1 MLIDSHTHLTDEK
14 FAEDRYDILDALNEN
29 GVELIL
35 NPSCNLK
42 ESKLAVELSE
52 KYSYV
57 YAAIGFY
64 PSDLDGMNY
73 DKLLELKELASHDKV
88 IAIGEIGLDYH
99 WDDTK
104 KEWQQKW
111 FREQIRL
118 AQELDLPY
126 VIHDRDAH
134 GDVLKIVMEEK
145 KDNTRGILHCYS
157 GSVELA
163 KEFIK
168 LGFLIS
174 IAGPVTFKNSKM
186 IKKVVTEIP
195 LEYLLIET
203 DAPYLTP
210 EPFRG
215 KRNEPKYVRY
225 TAEQIAL
232 LKGISY
238 DKVMNQTAEN
248 FKNFFN
254 IQAEEKC

>member
-1 MLIDSHTHLTDEK
+1 MLIDSHTHLTDER
-14 FAEDRYDILDALNEN
+14 FEEDRYDILDTLNES

-42 ESKLAVELSE
+42 ESKLAIELSE

-64 PSDLDGMNY
+64 PSDLDDMNY
-73 DKLLELKELASHDKV
+73 DKLEELKKLASHDKV

-99 WDDTK
+99 WDDTE
-104 KEWQQKW
+104 KEWQKKW

-118 AQELDLPY
+118 AQKLDLPY
-126 VIHDRDAH
+126 IIHDRDAH

-145 KDNTRGILHCYS
+145 KANTRGILHCYS

-174 IAGPVTFKNSKM
+174 IAGPVTFKNSKTV
-186 IKKVVTEIP
+186 KKVASEIP
-195 LEYLLIET
+195 LENLLIET

-238 DKVMNQTAEN
+238 DRVADQTAEN
-248 FKNFFN
+248 FRKFFN
-254 IQAEEKC
+254 IQTEEIC